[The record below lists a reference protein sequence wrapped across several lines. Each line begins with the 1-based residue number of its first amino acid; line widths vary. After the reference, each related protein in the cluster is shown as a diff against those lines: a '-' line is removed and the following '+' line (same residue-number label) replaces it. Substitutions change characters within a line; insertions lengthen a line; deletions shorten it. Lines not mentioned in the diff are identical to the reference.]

1 MTDPNAITARTVL
14 LPGVPPDRSAAA
26 VADVLG
32 RFGAVRA
39 AVRALNALTSDVLT
53 AVDAE
58 VAAAVA
64 ELLEVGLDDL
74 FAQGWQRYRRLRDA
88 ATTSLTGTKQLVPL
102 DSTRITA
109 NQHPSVELS
118 LDGVLVG
125 RVDLDLTAEYD
136 LHGVVAVVESGALT
150 ALRFGECD
158 VAVTFAVRPV
168 GTVLQRRRTFSV
180 GALAPMREPVPLVGS
195 ARARPA

>member
-1 MTDPNAITARTVL
+1 MTGP
-14 LPGVPPDRSAAA
+14 
-26 VADVLG
+26 
-32 RFGAVRA
+32 
-39 AVRALNALTSDVLT
+39 VLT

-64 ELLEVGLDDL
+64 DQLEVGLGDL

-88 ATTSLTGTKQLVPL
+88 ATATLSGGKQVVPL
-102 DSTRITA
+102 DSTKITST
-109 NQHPSVELS
+109 QHPFVELS
-118 LDGVLVG
+118 LDGAPVG

-158 VAVTFAVRPV
+158 VTVHVLGEAGGHCAAAPPDLFRGRAGADARTGAAHRFRAHPTRLIRP
-168 GTVLQRRRTFSV
+168 R
-180 GALAPMREPVPLVGS
+180 ALGWYA
-195 ARARPA
+195 

>member
-1 MTDPNAITARTVL
+1 MTDPNPITARTVL

-32 RFGAVRA
+32 RLGAVRA
-39 AVRALNALTSDVLT
+39 AVRALNAITPDMLA

-58 VAAAVA
+58 VATAIADLFEVR
-64 ELLEVGLDDL
+64 LEDL
-74 FAQGWQRYRRLRDA
+74 FAQGWQCYRRLRDA
-88 ATTSLTGTKQLVPL
+88 ATASLGGGKQAVPL
-102 DSTRITA
+102 DSTRITST
-109 NQHPSVELS
+109 QHPFVELS
-118 LDGVLVG
+118 LDGAPVG
-125 RVDLDLTAEYD
+125 RIDIDLTAEYD

-158 VAVTFAVRPV
+158 VTVTFAVRPV
-168 GTVLQRRRTFSV
+168 GTVLQRRRTFSM